1 MMSTQRSLRRPPGGN
16 ARRTVIFALALA
28 SIVQA
33 ALAQGQAGPVWTES
47 ARDSSPRV
55 TAAGAAAPEV
65 PRDRDDAPGRGL
77 ALGTGRGDSAIGL
90 KGFVQAEAART
101 FGDPDHWSE
110 MRLRGELSA
119 QGRIGERVKW
129 KLSGRV
135 DYDAVYD
142 LYGFYPPAVR
152 DDQRLNF
159 FARENYLDFS
169 AGNWDFRLGR
179 QQIVWGEI
187 VGLFFADVVSARDMR
202 EFLLPDF
209 DILRIPQWAARAEY
223 SAEQFHAEFLWIPVP
238 SYDKIGK
245 PGAEF
250 FPLAVPAPPGFA
262 TTYRGDTRPAR
273 TLSNTN
279 YGVRLSTLR
288 AGWDVSA
295 FYYRSM
301 DTQPTFYR
309 QSVLTPVPTLS
320 FEARH
325 DRLTQ
330 LGSTLGKDFGSV
342 VLKAEAV
349 YTRGRRFNVFRAAD
363 DDGLVPQ
370 KTLDWI
376 VGLDFTLPADSRL
389 NLQIFQRVFF
399 EHDPEIF
406 FRKREN
412 GYSVYFTHDVTSAL
426 EAQVL
431 FISSLDRSDWMLRP
445 KLAWKFEKNWRLT
458 TGVDLFNGPPLGFFG
473 RFANRDRVYSELRY
487 SF

>member
-1 MMSTQRSLRRPPGGN
+1 VLGLTVLCMGPAAGGAGEVSNTAGNPAPKLDLRY
-16 ARRTVIFALALA
+16 
-28 SIVQA
+28 
-33 ALAQGQAGPVWTES
+33 
-47 ARDSSPRV
+47 
-55 TAAGAAAPEV
+55 TAAVAAQAPSNTDSVLGEGLS
-65 PRDRDDAPGRGL
+65 PGKAAGE
-77 ALGTGRGDSAIGL
+77 SAIGL
-90 KGFVQAEAART
+90 KGYVQGEVART
-101 FGDPDHWSE
+101 FGDPDHWSK

-119 QGRIGERVKW
+119 QGRISEQARW
-129 KLSGRV
+129 KVSGRL

-142 LYGFYPPAVR
+142 LYDFYPPDVR

-223 SAEQFHAEFLWIPVP
+223 SADQFHAEVLWIPVP

-250 FPLAVPAPPGFA
+250 FPLSVPTPPGFA
-262 TTYRGDTRPAR
+262 TAYRGDTRPAR
-273 TLSNTN
+273 NLSNTN
-279 YGVRLSTLR
+279 YGVRLSTLQS
-288 AGWDVSA
+288 GWDLSG

-301 DTQPTFYR
+301 DTQPTFVR
-309 QSVLTPVPTLS
+309 QTLLAPVPTLS

-325 DRLTQ
+325 DRITQ
-330 LGSTLGKDFGSV
+330 FGSTLGKDFGSV

-349 YTRGRRFNVFRAAD
+349 YTRGRRFNVFRASD
-363 DDGLVPQ
+363 DDGVVPQ

-376 VGLDFTLPADSRL
+376 VGLDFTLPADTRL
-389 NLQIFQRVFF
+389 NLQLFQRLFF
-399 EHDPEIF
+399 EHDPDIF
-406 FRKREN
+406 FKKHEN
-412 GYSVYFTHDVTSAL
+412 GYSVYLTHDVTSTLGA
-426 EAQVL
+426 EVL

-445 KLAWKFEKNWRLT
+445 KLVWKFEKNWRLT
-458 TGVDLFNGPPLGFFG
+458 SGVDLFNGPPLGFFG
-473 RFANRDRVYSELRY
+473 RFANRDRIYSELRY